1 MANEGVRRQSAKVVL
16 LLRTGSTLPLD
27 LRLVLIAPPRSGLRM
42 GTLRGG
48 ARYYVDERDPKGCS
62 IPTISFWSASK
73 LVSCEAKIDFVIPGL
88 RRPPEDSL
96 QAVSLSPSRY
106 HRLAVV

>member
-1 MANEGVRRQSAKVVL
+1 MTSA
-16 LLRTGSTLPLD
+16 
-27 LRLVLIAPPRSGLRM
+27 I
-42 GTLRGG
+42 
-48 ARYYVDERDPKGCS
+48 PKFAQYR
-62 IPTISFWSASK
+62 PISFWSASK